1 MLDTTPTIVRLITV
15 LPMAALL
22 VCACSG
28 LPAAP
33 PPPAPQPSAE
43 AARDPQ
49 PAPPPSPDAALERR
63 ISSLDLALLERS
75 AQVEELQERLDEAR
89 REVVRSMA
97 RMQSVATRAEAAS
110 GIAEAELALQSLPDS
125 AAPRAT
131 AEIRQLTQQSSVE
144 FEKSNFG
151 GALYLANQAK
161 SAAMSARGQL
171 AEAQE
176 GSLRPDERS
185 LALPLQLET
194 TTGANV
200 RSGPGTGFGVLF
212 TLRAQTPVVA
222 YSSAE
227 QWLRIIDDSGR
238 RGWISQSLIRERP

>member
-1 MLDTTPTIVRLITV
+1 MLDPRHTIVRL

-22 VCACSG
+22 VCSCSSA
-28 LPAAP
+28 PIAPAPQASDESAAAP
-33 PPPAPQPSAE
+33 PPARVSA
-43 AARDPQ
+43 
-49 PAPPPSPDAALERR
+49 SPDPALERR
-63 ISSLDLALLERS
+63 VAGLELQVLETA
-75 AQVEELQERLDEAR
+75 AQVEELQARLDEAR

-97 RMQSVATRAEAAS
+97 RQQSVATRAEAAS
-110 GIAEAELALQSLPDS
+110 GIAEAELALQSLPAG

-131 AEIRQLTQQSSVE
+131 ADIRQLTQQSSAE
-144 FEKSNFG
+144 FEKSNYG

-161 SAAMSARGQL
+161 SAALIARGQL

-176 GSLRPDERS
+176 GPLQQHERS

-200 RSGPGTGFGVLF
+200 RSGPGTGFGVQF
-212 TLRAQTPVVA
+212 TLPPQSRVVA

-227 QWLRIIDDSGR
+227 QWLRIVDDSGR
-238 RGWISQSLIRERP
+238 RGWISQGLIRGRP